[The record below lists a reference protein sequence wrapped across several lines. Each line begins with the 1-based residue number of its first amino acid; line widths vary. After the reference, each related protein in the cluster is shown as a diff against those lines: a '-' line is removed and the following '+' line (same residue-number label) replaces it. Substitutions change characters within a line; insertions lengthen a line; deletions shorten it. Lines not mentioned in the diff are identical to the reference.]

1 MPRTYSSQVKFTRVP
16 DLIEKRKV
24 FMKGGWVY
32 VPARDHSSIVFQTF
46 ETELVKALEVH
57 HGCSWETTPN

>member
-1 MPRTYSSQVKFTRVP
+1 MKFTRVP

-32 VPARDHSSIVFQTF
+32 VPARDHSSIVFQAF
-46 ETELVKALEVH
+46 ETELVKALEVRPH
-57 HGCSWETTPN
+57 SCSLRTTPD